1 MKIHV
6 PKRALVEKDKDTTI
20 SLVPGD
26 FDVDDQM
33 GEFLIQKGAA
43 VPATEKETKR
53 GSTTR

>member
-6 PKRALVEKDKDTTI
+6 PKRALVEKDRGTTI
-20 SLVPGD
+20 SLFPGD

-33 GEFLIQKGAA
+33 GEFLIQMGAA
-43 VPATEKETKR
+43 VPARKKETKR